1 MSNKEFKLSEIAKKL
16 DLSFEGDPNYKVNS
30 IKNLKEAGKF
40 DISFYY
46 SKKFKKD
53 LEETNAGIVLLEK
66 NDDTNSIKNKLF
78 SENVHLSYARLSQIF
93 EPSNDYLPFID
104 ESSVIH
110 KSAKIS
116 SNSHIG
122 PNCHIEKDVLVEE
135 GVVIKSNVT
144 IGSGTKIKKNTFI
157 NSLDLMSFLLR

>member
-30 IKNLKEAGKF
+30 IKILKEAGKL

-66 NDDTNSIKNKLF
+66 NDDTNSIKIYDSSTRN
-78 SENVHLSYARLSQIF
+78 SQHLPGILKI
-93 EPSNDYLPFID
+93 DKPF
-104 ESSVIH
+104 
-110 KSAKIS
+110 
-116 SNSHIG
+116 G
-122 PNCHIEKDVLVEE
+122 
-135 GVVIKSNVT
+135 
-144 IGSGTKIKKNTFI
+144 
-157 NSLDLMSFLLR
+157 